1 MINNDVL
8 RSVRYM
14 LDLSDAH
21 VANLVQYADPTV
33 VLERDEVQAY
43 LLREDEPGFAPL
55 DDRLLGLFLD
65 GLVVHCRGARSD
77 APPRPPEKRVN
88 NNVVLKKLRVAFEL
102 KDVDLVDI
110 FASAGRPVTKPELS
124 ALFRQPG
131 HKNFRLCGDQLLR
144 CFLRGLTL
152 RVRGE

>member
-55 DDRLLGLFLD
+55 SDRLLGLFLD
-65 GLVVHCRGARSD
+65 GLVVH
-77 APPRPPEKRVN
+77 
-88 NNVVLKKLRVAFEL
+88 
-102 KDVDLVDI
+102 
-110 FASAGRPVTKPELS
+110 
-124 ALFRQPG
+124 
-131 HKNFRLCGDQLLR
+131 
-144 CFLRGLTL
+144 LRGRRRSASTTTSC
-152 RVRGE
+152 